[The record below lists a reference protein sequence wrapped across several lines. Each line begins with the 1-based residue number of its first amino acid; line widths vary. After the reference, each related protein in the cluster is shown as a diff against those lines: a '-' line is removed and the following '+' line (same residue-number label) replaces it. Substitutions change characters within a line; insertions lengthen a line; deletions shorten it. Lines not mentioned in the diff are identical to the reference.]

1 MSRDN
6 LGGGTIPTL
15 NSLSGGSAA
24 STQKAHSPAELSGPN
39 GRGHLASES
48 PALSLS
54 LSLLLFIKDVFV
66 FGCAGSLLLCV
77 GFL

>member
-24 STQKAHSPAELSGPN
+24 STQKAHSSAELSGPN

-48 PALSLS
+48 PALS